1 VAIYSAGTAYL
12 QVVPSFRGIEKA
24 IADEVEKLGRNTE
37 AAIAKS
43 VPEGMAKAMKAASKD
58 AEAEGEQAG
67 EKWAGAWAT
76 AVLRGLKRTLK
87 NVPEVE
93 LKADSSAFDKTLA
106 AVREEV
112 KELSEADIKLV
123 DEKEVIAS
131 IDRIAKRFARLEEE
145 ASSVSDFINIR
156 EARAEFDALVKMS
169 KDFAERGAK
178 TGEEFAGKF
187 IEAVNRH
194 LKSALRDLPD
204 VQIRADA
211 SDARKELA
219 FLRLQLEELSRL
231 KVGVSI
237 DEAEFMARTRVIL
250 ARLREISQSDP
261 SVQVRADAAAA
272 AASLTAILKLA
283 ERVDDQNPRVKVA
296 VDGIQAFREM
306 ADEVGISMTRLGY
319 LISLGASVG
328 TILVPAAAAAA
339 VAIGAIGT
347 AALAAA
353 SGVGVV
359 ALGLSGVSAA
369 VKALDAAQK
378 DADKSAQALSAAQAR
393 VAGAADSVRS
403 AERSLAN
410 TRASVGYAAQ
420 RAAQQVV
427 DAERSVARAQR
438 DAAEAVRDLVR
449 ARDEERRQQE
459 DLALRMQSNALSQRQ
474 ANLDIAD
481 AKRDLDR
488 VLANP
493 RASEEEREQARITYE
508 ARVLQLK
515 ELTVQ
520 QKRMAADQ
528 KAQAKAG
535 IDGSDR
541 VRAAQERVRDTNE
554 RVAQSQQRLA
564 EAVESQQQ
572 QQRQG
577 AYQIQ
582 QAQQSL
588 ISAQRAL
595 EQATVAS
602 GTAGGEAMRNLR
614 EAMEALSPAGQ
625 RFARFLFGLKDELKT
640 LRDSAQ
646 EGLLPGLQRG
656 IERLLPYLPAF
667 TRFIGAV
674 GRAVGAMFER
684 TITFL
689 STDPTWRRFFGFI
702 GSTAVPTLEKWEKI
716 ARNVGTGLA
725 ALFLALTP
733 FNDDIG
739 DGLVGLTQ
747 RFANWATSLESSS
760 GYQKFLDYVA
770 RVGPKV
776 VDLIGQLAK
785 FVERVVI
792 AAAPIGEVVLDVF
805 IQLFEWINKIPI
817 DVLTVLIGVLG
828 GVAAAFAL
836 VSAATAVVTAG
847 YAALIILAIA
857 AIATEWAILY
867 TKVEP
872 VRNVIDTTLRT
883 IADVVSWA
891 WKYVI
896 KPALNGIGWALR
908 NIVAPA
914 FEWVFGHVIRP
925 MINMGKVLFGVIG
938 AAVQVMAGLFQIWL
952 KIAGAAWSA
961 LYNNVIKPIWNKIKP
976 IFELFGTFI
985 QVYVLPK
992 FKEQVAKLGK
1002 IWDALV
1008 GALKAP
1014 VKVIVDVVLNK
1025 GILAAYNRIA
1035 KFFKVKPDD
1044 VKVDLPKGFARGGRI
1059 TGPGTG
1065 TSDQVPIWASAG
1077 EHMWTAAEV
1086 QAVGGHNAMVGL
1098 RRAAL
1103 NGNLLPG
1110 FRHGGAIGD
1119 GFGDFLKKAVKKG
1132 SDIIGGVTDF
1142 FTDPAG
1148 TLKKL
1153 ADNLL
1158 KILPDRDHGFFK
1170 AITGMPRRAL
1180 GLLVDKVKGLFRGGQ
1195 DEGNPTGGEGN
1206 TLGGSQGMIRI
1217 LRGPFPGLP
1226 LNSGFRPGA
1235 RTLSG
1240 NVSYHARNRAVDV
1253 PPRMDVFEWIRRGFP
1268 QSRELIFSPAGA
1280 RQIHNGG
1287 PHFYKGAVRNQ
1298 HYDHV
1303 HWAYDE
1309 GGMLPP
1315 GLSTAFNGTGAP
1327 EAVLTSNQWR
1337 DIRTLAAA
1345 GARSGNTY
1353 NFEFADTTLTAG
1365 KLRALQERDAVLA
1378 REGRAR

>member
-1 VAIYSAGTAYL
+1 
-12 QVVPSFRGIEKA
+12 
-24 IADEVEKLGRNTE
+24 
-37 AAIAKS
+37 
-43 VPEGMAKAMKAASKD
+43 
-58 AEAEGEQAG
+58 
-67 EKWAGAWAT
+67 
-76 AVLRGLKRTLK
+76 
-87 NVPEVE
+87 
-93 LKADSSAFDKTLA
+93 
-106 AVREEV
+106 
-112 KELSEADIKLV
+112 
-123 DEKEVIAS
+123 
-131 IDRIAKRFARLEEE
+131 
-145 ASSVSDFINIR
+145 
-156 EARAEFDALVKMS
+156 
-169 KDFAERGAK
+169 
-178 TGEEFAGKF
+178 
-187 IEAVNRH
+187 
-194 LKSALRDLPD
+194 
-204 VQIRADA
+204 
-211 SDARKELA
+211 
-219 FLRLQLEELSRL
+219 
-231 KVGVSI
+231 
-237 DEAEFMARTRVIL
+237 
-250 ARLREISQSDP
+250 
-261 SVQVRADAAAA
+261 
-272 AASLTAILKLA
+272 
-283 ERVDDQNPRVKVA
+283 
-296 VDGIQAFREM
+296 
-306 ADEVGISMTRLGY
+306 
-319 LISLGASVG
+319 
-328 TILVPAAAAAA
+328 
-339 VAIGAIGT
+339 
-347 AALAAA
+347 
-353 SGVGVV
+353 
-359 ALGLSGVSAA
+359 
-369 VKALDAAQK
+369 
-378 DADKSAQALSAAQAR
+378 
-393 VAGAADSVRS
+393 
-403 AERSLAN
+403 
-410 TRASVGYAAQ
+410 
-420 RAAQQVV
+420 
-427 DAERSVARAQR
+427 
-438 DAAEAVRDLVR
+438 
-449 ARDEERRQQE
+449 
-459 DLALRMQSNALSQRQ
+459 
-474 ANLDIAD
+474 
-481 AKRDLDR
+481 
-488 VLANP
+488 
-493 RASEEEREQARITYE
+493 
-508 ARVLQLK
+508 
-515 ELTVQ
+515 
-520 QKRMAADQ
+520 
-528 KAQAKAG
+528 
-535 IDGSDR
+535 
-541 VRAAQERVRDTNE
+541 
-554 RVAQSQQRLA
+554 
-564 EAVESQQQ
+564 
-572 QQRQG
+572 
-577 AYQIQ
+577 
-582 QAQQSL
+582 
-588 ISAQRAL
+588 
-595 EQATVAS
+595 
-602 GTAGGEAMRNLR
+602 
-614 EAMEALSPAGQ
+614 
-625 RFARFLFGLKDELKT
+625 
-640 LRDSAQ
+640 
-646 EGLLPGLQRG
+646 
-656 IERLLPYLPAF
+656 
-667 TRFIGAV
+667 
-674 GRAVGAMFER
+674 MFER

-747 RFANWATSLESSS
+747 RFADWATSLESSS